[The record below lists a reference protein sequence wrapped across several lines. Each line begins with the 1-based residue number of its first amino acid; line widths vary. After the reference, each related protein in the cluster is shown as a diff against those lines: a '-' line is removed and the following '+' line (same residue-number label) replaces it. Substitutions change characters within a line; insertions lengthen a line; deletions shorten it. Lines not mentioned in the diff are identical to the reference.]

1 MTRSA
6 YSGLPERFFA
16 RVNPTPVAKPR
27 LLEFNHAL
35 CLELGLN
42 VGELAADELAGIF
55 SGNFVPQL
63 GDGRAILLGEARDRA
78 GARSQ
83 IQLKGSGRT
92 PYSRSGDGRAA
103 LGPV

>member
-55 SGNFVPQL
+55 SGNVVPQGL
-63 GDGRAILLGEARDRA
+63 EPVAMAYA
-78 GARSQ
+78 GH
-83 IQLKGSGRT
+83 
-92 PYSRSGDGRAA
+92 
-103 LGPV
+103 